1 MQFNEILNIGALP
14 MKSVTK
20 HKTNV
25 IEAAL
30 VAVSMSLPLS
40 NFVFAE
46 AVPER
51 GIVSFKY
58 LNYKDSQPDQERVSV
73 NAYTVMGMA
82 PIAGQWSISTTY
94 THDSVSGASP
104 EYNSHIVSGASK
116 MKDHR
121 EAVDLSVTR
130 YLSKGSVTLGS
141 SYSKEN
147 DYISRSYS
155 AQQSISTEDK
165 NTTFTYG
172 GSYTSDTI
180 NPTVNKDLFYDKRIV
195 SGMIGLTQVLTKRD
209 IVQLNLGYS
218 RAKGYNSDPYKL
230 FDERPDQRE
239 SKTVMTRWNHH
250 FDGKDGTSRLSYRYY
265 TDTFGINAHTFGIEY
280 VQPLPKEWTVTP
292 LVRFYSQTAAN
303 FYLPGFPDASADL
316 PTYYSLDQRLS
327 AFGAVTIGIKLE
339 KKIAKD
345 WLVDAKIESY
355 QQRAEWSIAGG
366 GDTGLARFS
375 ARSIQLGLS
384 RNL

>member
-1 MQFNEILNIGALP
+1 

-20 HKTNV
+20 ETTNV
-25 IEAAL
+25 IGAAL
-30 VAVSMSLPLS
+30 FAAAISLPLS
-40 NFVFAE
+40 QSVFAE
-46 AVPER
+46 AAPER

-82 PIAGQWSISTTY
+82 PIAGKWSISTTY
-94 THDSVSGASP
+94 TNDSVSGASP

-121 EAVDLSVTR
+121 EAVDLSITR
-130 YLSKGSVTLGS
+130 YFPIGSLTLGS

-230 FDERPDQRE
+230 FDERPEQRE

-303 FYLPGFPDASADL
+303 FYRPGFPDASADL